1 MTDYTRY
8 IKETYFDNF
17 RGVKVKELLE
27 VGLKKIPKCL
37 HKRNKFILSPRNRAF
52 LLFI

>member
-1 MTDYTRY
+1 MTDYTIY

-27 VGLKKIPKCL
+27 VDLKNIPKYL
-37 HKRNKFILSPRNRAF
+37 HERNKKS
-52 LLFI
+52 